1 MSSKGMGS
9 NGPAV
14 QLIPLGGLGEIGKNM
29 LLLETDKEIL
39 VIDAGVMFPEEEM
52 LGIDLV
58 IPDMS
63 YLFERRQKV
72 RAILLTHGHED
83 HIGALPYL
91 LREIRVPVYGTRLT
105 LGLVRARLAEHRLDF
120 DPVLVE
126 VKPGERH
133 RPGSFDVEFIHL
145 NHSIP
150 GAVAIAAHTPAGIV
164 LHVTDFK
171 FDQTP
176 IDNQPAD
183 YHRLAELGKQGVEVL
198 LSDSTNA
205 ERPGWTP
212 SERTVGQSLLEV
224 FQRAQGR
231 VLLAT
236 FATNVHR
243 IQQAIDAAVATGR
256 KVAVVGR
263 SMETVVGIAS
273 ELDYL
278 HIPPGTLVGLD
289 EIGRHPH
296 DRLVIL
302 TTGSQGEP
310 MSALSRMA
318 SGDHRQ
324 VAIVP
329 GDTVVISA
337 HPIPGNE
344 RLVGRTI
351 NLLFKLGANVIYEP
365 FEEIHASGHA
375 SQEELKLLLNLV
387 RPRYF
392 VPVHGEYR
400 MLVKHARLARE
411 VGMAPDRVLI
421 VENGDVLELSGGRL
435 VRRGNVPAGQVF
447 VDGLSVGDVGSVV
460 LRDRRQLAQDGIVVV
475 VATVDARSGELLA
488 GPELVSRGFVYARE
502 SEALLEEARQ
512 QAKAALLEALH
523 RNGTEWGALKGRVKE
538 ALGQFIYERLKRR
551 PMILPIIVEV

>member
-1 MSSKGMGS
+1 MGS
-9 NGPAV
+9 GGPAV
-14 QLIPLGGLGEIGKNM
+14 QLIFLGGLGEIGKNM
-29 LLLETDKEIL
+29 LLLETEKEIL
-39 VIDAGVMFPEEEM
+39 VVDAGVMFPEEEM

-72 RAILLTHGHED
+72 RAVLLTHGHED

-91 LREIRVPVYGTRLT
+91 LRELRVPVYGTRLT
-105 LGLVRARLAEHRLDF
+105 LGLVRARLSEHRLDF

-176 IDNQPAD
+176 IDGRPAD
-183 YHRLAELGKQGVEVL
+183 YHRLAELGKQGVAVL
-198 LSDSTNA
+198 LADSTNA

-212 SERTVGQSLLEV
+212 SERTVGQALLEV
-224 FQRAQGR
+224 FRRAPGR

-243 IQQAIDAAVATGR
+243 IQQAVDAAVATGR

-263 SMETVVGIAS
+263 SMENVVGIAQ

-278 HIPPGTLVGLD
+278 HIPPGTLIGVE
-289 EIGRHPH
+289 EIGRHPA

-324 VAIVP
+324 VSIVP

-365 FEEIHASGHA
+365 YEAIHASGHA

-400 MLVKHARLARE
+400 MLVQHARLARE
-411 VGMAPDRVLI
+411 VGLPADRVLV
-421 VENGDVLELSGGRL
+421 VENGDVLELTPQRL
-435 VRRGNVPAGQVF
+435 ARRGSVPAGQVF
-447 VDGLSVGDVGSVV
+447 VDGLSVGDVGSIV
-460 LRDRRQLAQDGIVVV
+460 LRDRRQLAQDGILVV
-475 VATVDARSGELLA
+475 VATVDARSGELVA

-512 QAKAALLEALH
+512 QARAALLEVLH
-523 RNGTEWGALKGRVKE
+523 RDGTEWGAMKARVKE
-538 ALGQFIYERLKRR
+538 SLGQFVYERLKRR

>member
-1 MSSKGMGS
+1 MAS
-9 NGPAV
+9 NGPTL

-29 LLLETDKEIL
+29 LVLETEKDIL
-39 VIDAGVMFPEEEM
+39 IIDAGVMFPEEEM

-63 YLFERRQKV
+63 YILERRHKV
-72 RAILLTHGHED
+72 RAVVLTHGHED

-91 LREIRVPVYGTRLT
+91 LREIPVPVLGTRLT
-105 LGLVRARLAEHRLDF
+105 LGLVKAKLAEHQLENEPSF
-120 DPVLVE
+120 IE
-126 VKPGERH
+126 AKAGERF
-133 RPGSFDVEFIHL
+133 RPGGYEVEFIHL

-150 GAVAIAAHTPAGIV
+150 GAVAVAAHTPVGVV

-176 IDNQPAD
+176 IDGRPTD
-183 YHRLAELGKQGVEVL
+183 YHRLTELGKQGVVVL

-205 ERPGWTP
+205 EQPGWTP
-212 SERTVGQSLLEV
+212 SEKSVGQAFLEA
-224 FQRAQGR
+224 FRRAPGR
-231 VLLAT
+231 VLVAT

-243 IQQAIDAAVATGR
+243 IQQAIDAAVDTGR
-256 KVAVVGR
+256 RVAVVGR

-273 ELDYL
+273 ELGYL
-278 HIPPGTLVGLD
+278 RLPPGVQVSAE
-289 EIGRHPH
+289 EIAHQPH
-296 DRLVIL
+296 NRLVIL

-318 SGDHRQ
+318 SGDHRL
-324 VAIVP
+324 VSIVP
-329 GDTVVISA
+329 GDTVIISA

-365 FEEIHASGHA
+365 FEGIHASGHA
-375 SQEELKLLLNLV
+375 SQEELKLLLSLV
-387 RPRYF
+387 QPRFF

-411 VGMAPDRVLI
+411 VGIPSDHIFI
-421 VENGDVLELSGGRL
+421 VENGDVLEVTRDR
-435 VRRGNVPAGQVF
+435 VTRRASVPAGQVF
-447 VDGLSVGDVGSVV
+447 VDGLSVGDVGNVV
-460 LRDRRQLAQDGIVVV
+460 LRDRRQLAQDGILVVV
-475 VATVDARSGELLA
+475 LTVDAHTGELLA
-488 GPELVSRGFVYARE
+488 GPELVSRGFVYVRE

-512 QAKAALLEALH
+512 QARAALLA
-523 RNGTEWGALKGRVKE
+523 GTRPGDGAEWGAMKARVRE
-538 ALGQFIYERLKRR
+538 SLGQFFYERLKRR
-551 PMILPIIVEV
+551 PMILPIVVEV

>member
-1 MSSKGMGS
+1 MGS
-9 NGPAV
+9 NGPVV
-14 QLIPLGGLGEIGKNM
+14 QIIPLGGLGEIGKNM
-29 LLLETDKEIL
+29 LLIETEREIL

-63 YLFERRQKV
+63 YLLERRHKV
-72 RAILLTHGHED
+72 RAVLLTHGHED

-91 LREIRVPVYGTRLT
+91 LRELHVPVYGTRLT
-105 LGLVRARLAEHRLDF
+105 LGLVRAKLAEHRLDH
-120 DPVLVE
+120 DPVLIE

-133 RPGSFDVEFIHL
+133 RPGSFEVEFIHL

-150 GAVAIAAHTPAGIV
+150 GAVAIAAHTPVGVV
-164 LHVTDFK
+164 LYVTDFK

-183 YHRLAELGKQGVEVL
+183 YHRLAELGKQGVSLL

-205 ERPGWTP
+205 EHPGWTP
-212 SERTVGQSLLEV
+212 SERVVGQALLEV
-224 FQRAQGR
+224 FQRAPGR

-243 IQQAIDAAVATGR
+243 IQQAVDAAVATGR

-263 SMETVVGIAS
+263 SMENVVGIAS

-278 HIPPGTLVGLD
+278 HIPPGTL
-289 EIGRHPH
+289 IGAEAIAQQPH

-318 SGDHRQ
+318 SGDHRL
-324 VAIVP
+324 VSIVP

-344 RLVGRTI
+344 RLVGRTV
-351 NLLFKLGANVIYEP
+351 NLLFKLGANVVYEP

-387 RPRYF
+387 RPRFF
-392 VPVHGEYR
+392 VPIHGEYR
-400 MLVKHARLARE
+400 MLVKHARLARD
-411 VGMAPDRVLI
+411 VGIPADRILV
-421 VENGDVLELSGGRL
+421 VENGDVLELTGQRL
-435 VRRGNVPAGQVF
+435 TRRGSVPAGQVF

-460 LRDRRQLAQDGIVVV
+460 LRDRRQLAQDGILVVV
-475 VATVDARSGELLA
+475 VTVDARSGELLA

-512 QAKAALLEALH
+512 QARAALLDVLH
-523 RNGTEWGALKGRVKE
+523 RDGAEWGAMKAKVKE
-538 ALGQFIYERLKRR
+538 ALGQFVYERLKRR
-551 PMILPIIVEV
+551 PMILPIVVEV